1 VQIHGERRFD
11 AAPDDVFRALTDA
24 DEMASAFSAIELV
37 EAEGP
42 HWKMKVRAPLPGG
55 LKLTLS
61 VHVEELREP
70 EHARLRAWSQGLAG
84 RIAVNSSSD
93 LAPDGSGT
101 LMRWSTEVK
110 AAQEPGG
117 LNLSAPAHQ
126 RPGAVGLLSGL
137 GRQEIAP
144 VATHQAER
152 ALERIARHLEAAA
165 AT

>member
-1 VQIHGERRFD
+1 MQIHGERRFD

-37 EAEGP
+37 EAAGP
-42 HWKMKVRAPLPGG
+42 HWRMKVRAPLPGG
-55 LKLTLS
+55 FKLTLS

-70 EHARLRAWSQGLAG
+70 EHARLRAWSKGLGG
-84 RIAVNSSSD
+84 RISVNSSFD

-110 AAQEPGG
+110 AA
-117 LNLSAPAHQ
+117 
-126 RPGAVGLLSGL
+126 GLLSGL
-137 GRQEIAP
+137 GRQELAP